1 MLILMNIDSSLNHSR
16 LVESGRM
23 LRQFRESKGW
33 TLAEMSK
40 KLGMR
45 EEQILA
51 IEEGKEEHFKK
62 NATQPLEWFARLYA
76 KKLGLNL
83 PHLFISDIQRAPS
96 NLQVKNEA
104 QFTPAFLKKNT
115 SQ

>member
-1 MLILMNIDSSLNHSR
+1 MSIYTSPNHSA
-16 LVESGRM
+16 LVETGCI

-51 IEEGKEEHFKK
+51 IE
-62 NATQPLEWFARLYA
+62 
-76 KKLGLNL
+76 
-83 PHLFISDIQRAPS
+83 
-96 NLQVKNEA
+96 
-104 QFTPAFLKKNT
+104 
-115 SQ
+115 

>member
-1 MLILMNIDSSLNHSR
+1 MSIDASPKHSA
-16 LVESGRM
+16 LVETGRI
-23 LRQFRESKGW
+23 LRLFRESKGW
-33 TLAEMSK
+33 TLTEMSK

-51 IEEGKEEHFKK
+51 IEEGKEDHFKK

-96 NLQVKNEA
+96 HLQAKNDT
-104 QFTPAFLKKNT
+104 QVIPAFLKKNV
-115 SQ
+115 SL

>member
-1 MLILMNIDSSLNHSR
+1 MSIYSSPNHST
-16 LVESGRM
+16 LVETGRM
-23 LRQFRESKGW
+23 LRLFRESKGW

-45 EEQILA
+45 EEQIFA
-51 IEEGKEEHFKK
+51 IEEGKEDHFKK

-96 NLQVKNEA
+96 HLQDKNES
-104 QFTPAFLKKNT
+104 QVIPAFLKKNV
-115 SQ
+115 SL

>member
-1 MLILMNIDSSLNHSR
+1 MNIYASSNHST
-16 LVESGRM
+16 LVETGRM

-51 IEEGKEEHFKK
+51 IEEGKEDHFKK
-62 NATQPLEWFARLYA
+62 MPRNLWR
-76 KKLGLNL
+76 GLLVYMQKNL
-83 PHLFISDIQRAPS
+83 DLICLTFSSVIFKEH
-96 NLQVKNEA
+96 
-104 QFTPAFLKKNT
+104 PAIFKSRMSRK
-115 SQ
+115 SYPRS

>member
-1 MLILMNIDSSLNHSR
+1 MSIYSSPNHST
-16 LVESGRM
+16 LIETGRM

-51 IEEGKEEHFKK
+51 IEEGKEDHFKK
-62 NATQPLEWFARLYA
+62 NATQPLAWFTRLYA

-83 PHLFISDIQRAPS
+83 PHLYISDIQRVPS
-96 NLQVKNEA
+96 HVQVKNES
-104 QFTPAFLKKNT
+104 QVIPAFLKKNV
-115 SQ
+115 SL

>member
-1 MLILMNIDSSLNHSR
+1 MSIYTSPNHSA
-16 LVESGRM
+16 LVETGGI
-23 LRQFRESKGW
+23 LRHFRESKGW

-51 IEEGKEEHFKK
+51 IEEGKEDHFKK
-62 NATQPLEWFARLYA
+62 NATQPLAWFTRLYA

-96 NLQVKNEA
+96 HLQAKNDT
-104 QFTPAFLKKNT
+104 QVIPAFLKKNV
-115 SQ
+115 SL

>member
-1 MLILMNIDSSLNHSR
+1 MLSKVNLDSSLDHSR
-16 LVESGRM
+16 HVETGRM

-33 TLAEMSK
+33 TLAQMSK

-45 EEQILA
+45 EDQILA

-62 NATQPLEWFARLYA
+62 NATQPLAWFARLYA

-96 NLQVKNEA
+96 ILQVKNEA
-104 QFTPAFLKKNT
+104 QFIPAFLKKNT
-115 SQ
+115 SP

>member
-1 MLILMNIDSSLNHSR
+1 MLRKVNLDSSLDHSR
-16 LVESGRM
+16 LVETGRM

-33 TLAEMSK
+33 TLTEMSK

-45 EEQILA
+45 EDQISA

-96 NLQVKNEA
+96 NLQVTNNA
-104 QFTPAFLKKNT
+104 QHIPAFLKKNT

>member
-1 MLILMNIDSSLNHSR
+1 MLSKVNIDSSLHHSR
-16 LVESGRM
+16 LIETGRM

-45 EEQILA
+45 EDQISA

-76 KKLGLNL
+76 KKMGLNL

-96 NLQVKNEA
+96 NLQVKSDT
-104 QFTPAFLKKNT
+104 QLIPAFLKKNV
-115 SQ
+115 SL

>member
-1 MLILMNIDSSLNHSR
+1 
-16 LVESGRM
+16 M
-23 LRQFRESKGW
+23 LRLFRESKGW

-45 EEQILA
+45 EEQIFA
-51 IEEGKEEHFKK
+51 IEEGKEDHFKK

-96 NLQVKNEA
+96 LLQDKNES
-104 QFTPAFLKKNT
+104 QVIPAFLKKNV
-115 SQ
+115 SL

>member
-1 MLILMNIDSSLNHSR
+1 MSFYAPHNQLTH
-16 LVESGRM
+16 VETGCI

-45 EEQILA
+45 EKQIFA
-51 IEEGKEEHFKK
+51 IEEGKEDHFKK

-96 NLQVKNEA
+96 HLQVKNES
-104 QFTPAFLKKNT
+104 QVIPAFLKKNV
-115 SQ
+115 

>member
-1 MLILMNIDSSLNHSR
+1 MSIYSSPNHST
-16 LVESGRM
+16 LVETGRM
-23 LRQFRESKGW
+23 LRLFRESKGW

-45 EEQILA
+45 EEQIFA
-51 IEEGKEEHFKK
+51 IEEGKEDHFKK

-96 NLQVKNEA
+96 LLQDKNES
-104 QFTPAFLKKNT
+104 QVIPAFLKKNV
-115 SQ
+115 SL

>member
-1 MLILMNIDSSLNHSR
+1 MLSKVNLDSSLDHSR
-16 LVESGRM
+16 HVETGRM

-33 TLAEMSK
+33 TLAQMSK

-45 EEQILA
+45 EDQILA

-96 NLQVKNEA
+96 ILQVKNKA
-104 QFTPAFLKKNT
+104 QFIPAFLKKNT
-115 SQ
+115 SP

>member
-1 MLILMNIDSSLNHSR
+1 MRIYSSPNHST
-16 LVESGRM
+16 LVETGQM

-45 EEQILA
+45 EEQIFA
-51 IEEGKEEHFKK
+51 IEEGKEDHFKK
-62 NATQPLEWFARLYA
+62 NATQPLAWFTRLYA

-83 PHLFISDIQRAPS
+83 PHLFISDIQRAPCH
-96 NLQVKNEA
+96 LQVKNES
-104 QFTPAFLKKNT
+104 QVIPAFLKKNV
-115 SQ
+115 SL

>member
-1 MLILMNIDSSLNHSR
+1 MLSKVNIDSSLNHPR
-16 LVESGRM
+16 IVETGRM

-45 EEQILA
+45 EDQISA

-96 NLQVKNEA
+96 NLQVKSDT
-104 QFTPAFLKKNT
+104 QLIPAFLKKNV
-115 SQ
+115 SL

>member
-1 MLILMNIDSSLNHSR
+1 MSIYSSPNNST
-16 LVESGRM
+16 LVETGRM
-23 LRQFRESKGW
+23 LRKFRESKGW

-51 IEEGKEEHFKK
+51 IEEGKEDHFKK

-83 PHLFISDIQRAPS
+83 PHLYISDIQRAPS
-96 NLQVKNEA
+96 NLQVKTA
-104 QFTPAFLKKNT
+104 SQVIPAFLKKNV
-115 SQ
+115 SL

>member
-1 MLILMNIDSSLNHSR
+1 MSIYTSPNHSA
-16 LVESGRM
+16 LVETGGM

-51 IEEGKEEHFKK
+51 IEEGKEDHFKK
-62 NATQPLEWFARLYA
+62 KCHTTFGVVCSFVC
-76 KKLGLNL
+76 KKTW
-83 PHLFISDIQRAPS
+83 S
-96 NLQVKNEA
+96 
-104 QFTPAFLKKNT
+104 
-115 SQ
+115 

>member
-1 MLILMNIDSSLNHSR
+1 MLISMNIDSSLNHSR
-16 LVESGRM
+16 LVETGRI

-83 PHLFISDIQRAPS
+83 PHLFISDIQRTPS
-96 NLQVKNEA
+96 NLQVKNDA
-104 QFTPAFLKKNT
+104 QFIPAFLKKNT
-115 SQ
+115 AQ